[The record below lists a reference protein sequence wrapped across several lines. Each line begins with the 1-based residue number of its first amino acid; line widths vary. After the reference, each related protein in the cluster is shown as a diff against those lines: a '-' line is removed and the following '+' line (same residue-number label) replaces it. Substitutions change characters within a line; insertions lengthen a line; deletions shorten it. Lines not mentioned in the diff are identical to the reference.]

1 MAIALTLITLAFGRV
16 VGRNPHSL
24 HDRARGP
31 SIGTDGSN
39 PALSSAESAAN
50 LTPGRHGGDAASEEI
65 VWARRRA
72 ESHVKPR
79 RVRTELTES
88 AELEVRIHSPPAV
101 SQANFQ
107 LGWGVRRRRQGT
119 TLGVVGESGCGKST
133 DRAAALASD
142 RARCRRHRLRRR
154 GCRRSGGDQCA
165 RVAAADVDGVSG
177 QLFVLQPARDRGRH
191 YRLWPTHR

>member
-1 MAIALTLITLAFGRV
+1 MAIALTLITLAFGPV

-50 LTPGRHGGDAASEEI
+50 LTPGRHGGDATSEEI

-88 AELEVRIHSPPAV
+88 AELEVRIHSPPP
-101 SQANFQ
+101 
-107 LGWGVRRRRQGT
+107 
-119 TLGVVGESGCGKST
+119 ES
-133 DRAAALASD
+133 
-142 RARCRRHRLRRR
+142 
-154 GCRRSGGDQCA
+154 
-165 RVAAADVDGVSG
+165 
-177 QLFVLQPARDRGRH
+177 LQTFSSSPS
-191 YRLWPTHR
+191 

>member
-1 MAIALTLITLAFGRV
+1 MAIALTLITLAFGPV

-50 LTPGRHGGDAASEEI
+50 LTPGRHGGDAKSEEI

-88 AELEVRIHSPPAV
+88 AELEVRIHSPPAL
-101 SQANFQ
+101 SQPRTAD
-107 LGWGVRRRRQGT
+107 WGIASV
-119 TLGVVGESGCGKST
+119 ESCIMMVLCCGGST
-133 DRAAALASD
+133 SIVIWIFELP
-142 RARCRRHRLRRR
+142 L
-154 GCRRSGGDQCA
+154 DQ
-165 RVAAADVDGVSG
+165 
-177 QLFVLQPARDRGRH
+177 
-191 YRLWPTHR
+191 